1 MKEATVGIRSPP
13 ASARPEGCFRQA
25 LPLFDRRWHPRRP
38 YCKGFPWASRPQ
50 SLPRSSRCAEVQLCW
65 RRSRYLP
72 SSSLALAWVAASAA
86 VSSCRPPGRPSQLT
100 RSFTVARH
108 RAKALAARH
117 RAFIPRRPSRP
128 APSRPAC
135 ARHTRTGTPV
145 PARVGRSPFST
156 KENAM
161 FAALAVRESHR
172 IPVLLG
178 GSGLT
183 SPAPLPQRKLAV
195 LLRPLPC
202 LGKCMG
208 RPCADCRVA
217 A

>member
-1 MKEATVGIRSPP
+1 
-13 ASARPEGCFRQA
+13 
-25 LPLFDRRWHPRRP
+25 
-38 YCKGFPWASRPQ
+38 
-50 SLPRSSRCAEVQLCW
+50 
-65 RRSRYLP
+65 
-72 SSSLALAWVAASAA
+72 
-86 VSSCRPPGRPSQLT
+86 
-100 RSFTVARH
+100 
-108 RAKALAARH
+108 
-117 RAFIPRRPSRP
+117 
-128 APSRPAC
+128 
-135 ARHTRTGTPV
+135 
-145 PARVGRSPFST
+145 
-156 KENAM
+156 M

-202 LGKCMG
+202 LGKCTG